1 MPVILLL
8 GEVLL
13 TSPPIKVFGVAVQIY
28 VVPFGI
34 TLGADAEG
42 LILKVPPVQIAL
54 PVNDE
59 ITGYGLTV
67 IVIVSISGSQVVFA
81 AFNRTV

>member
-13 TSPPIKVFGVAVQIY
+13 TSPPIELFVVADQIY

-34 TLGADAEG
+34 TFGADVEG

-54 PVNDE
+54 PVNEE
-59 ITGYGLTV
+59 ITGNGLTV
-67 IVIVSISGSQVVFA
+67 IVIVSISGSQVVLA